1 MALASLL
8 SSGLMTSDL
17 RENLLVRL
25 KFEIISMNYCHSFLY
40 CVMHVLNANIRAY
53 NLYMGLRKLYHLC
66 FVVYTC
72 ICILYIPGTVEHYT
86 KLTQLFLFCF
96 LILTYSTNILYLRL
110 QLKEEEN
117 CKEKQLWVALYFSFL
132 LCHNFLV

>member
-8 SSGLMTSDL
+8 SSGLTSDL

-40 CVMHVLNANIRAY
+40 CVMQVLNANIRAY

-72 ICILYIPGTVEHYT
+72 ICILYIAEQWNT
-86 KLTQLFLFCF
+86 TQ
-96 LILTYSTNILYLRL
+96 N
-110 QLKEEEN
+110 
-117 CKEKQLWVALYFSFL
+117 
-132 LCHNFLV
+132 